1 MQRKI
6 LLSLYKILHPM
17 KKSLLLLAL
26 LSVFTAH
33 ATGVVYPHQ
42 NPEVVEVNREPMRS
56 SFIVYPSVDKA
67 VAGSCYR
74 TSPNYQTI
82 EGKWNFVWYK
92 HLSDAYPAD
101 FYALNYDDSKWD
113 AMPVPGLW
121 EMNGYGD
128 PVYSNKGY
136 AWDNVFV
143 DCPPTVPQFNN
154 HRGLYRRYIDVPATW
169 RGKQIFVHIGSA
181 TSNLKMWVNG
191 KMVGYSE
198 DSKLE
203 AEFDITKYIKAGQP
217 NLFAMEIHRWC
228 DGSYL
233 EDQDFWRLSGIARD
247 CYIYAREK
255 AHIKDVKYSATLAN
269 DYQDG
274 VLDINVDV
282 TTGVKW
288 VEVVL
293 CDANDNPY
301 YKTRLTP
308 KAGKASAIVEIKNV
322 NTWSAETPY
331 LYKLTVATHTEAAA
345 FNVGFRSV
353 EIRNNQLLVNGK
365 AILVKGAN
373 RHEMNPERGYALT
386 YEDMLRDIKIM
397 KEHNLNAVRTC
408 HYPDSPLW
416 YDLCDKYG
424 IYVVDEANVESH
436 GMGYGDKSL
445 AHREDY
451 KAAHLARNQ
460 RVVLRDYNH
469 PSVIIWSLG
478 NEAGNGANFHACYD
492 WIKSYDKTRPVQ
504 YEQASHMSYK
514 DIPKN
519 YNSDIECPMYA
530 SYEECEQYLNGNP
543 TRPLIQC
550 EYSHAMGN
558 SVGSFKEYWDLIR
571 KYPTYQG
578 GFIWDFVDQ
587 ALAWKD
593 PKTGVTFYRYGGCY
607 NDYDPSDET
616 FCNNGFIS
624 ASRKPHPSARE
635 VWHQYQ
641 NIWTYDKDVKSGAI
655 EVYNENMFR
664 STKNYR
670 LEWVVTADGVKKLSG
685 TVDDVNI
692 PAQMRM
698 NIKLGY
704 EQADIDKLTGEV
716 ILTVRYTLKS
726 DEQLLK
732 AGHCVAYN
740 QFVVRPL
747 DYAAYIKQ
755 QLNSEMPK
763 VAPVLDLETRTVTG
777 VDFKVAFDGR
787 GRLCSYVYNGKQ
799 MISKPIFPQFYR
811 AMTENDYGVRKRT
824 SNAIYYHSWKAFRN
838 AETYMDLFL
847 MQEVDNKVVVTADYS
862 YAEIGMQVKMRYE
875 IDGSGNI
882 SATMS
887 MKPGKPKFDI
897 RGMLRFGVDFAMPE
911 SFNTIEFYGAG
922 ATESYADRKSGT
934 PVGIYKQSV
943 ADQFCMT
950 YSRPQESGAHCDLR
964 YWTITDDAGTGLKVI
979 SVQPFSATAIPYPM
993 SQIDIHSHDYRKYPQ
1008 LLETDGNTYV
1018 NIDKAQSGIICED
1031 SWGAIALEHYRIPY
1045 KKQDFKFY
1053 LMPVK

>member
-1 MQRKI
+1 
-6 LLSLYKILHPM
+6 M
-17 KKSLLLLAL
+17 KKTILLLAL
-26 LSVFTAH
+26 LCSVTAY
-33 ATGVVYPHQ
+33 ATGVIYPYQ
-42 NPEVVEVNREPMRS
+42 NPTVFEVNREAMRS
-56 SFIVYPSVDKA
+56 SFIVYPTAQNAKV
-67 VAGSCYR
+67 GSCYR
-74 TSPNYQTI
+74 TAPNYQSI
-82 EGKWNFVWYK
+82 EGEWNFAWYK
-92 HLSDAYPAD
+92 SLTDQYAED
-101 FYALNYDDSKWD
+101 FYLPTFDDSQWSK
-113 AMPVPGLW
+113 MVVPGLW
-121 EMNGYGD
+121 ELNGYGD

-143 DCPPTVPQFNN
+143 DCPPTVPQYNN
-154 HRGLYRRYIDVPATW
+154 HRGLYRRYIDVPAEW
-169 RGKQIFVHIGSA
+169 KGKQIFVHIGSA

-203 AEFDITKYIKAGQP
+203 AVFDITKYIKAGQR

-247 CYIYAREK
+247 CYIYARDR
-255 AHIKDVKYSATLAN
+255 AHIKDVKYTAALEN
-269 DYQDG
+269 EYQDG
-274 VLDINVDV
+274 VLSLNIDL
-282 TTGVKW
+282 TPAVKW
-288 VEVVL
+288 VDVVL
-293 CDANDNPY
+293 TDANDNPC
-301 YKTRLTP
+301 YKKRLTP
-308 KAGKASAIVEIKNV
+308 KSGKVSDCVEIKGV
-322 NTWSAETPY
+322 KAWSAEIPY
-331 LYKLTVATHTEAAA
+331 LYKLTVATQTEAAA

-353 EIRNNQLLVNGK
+353 EIKNNQLLVNGK

-373 RHEMNPERGYALT
+373 RHEMHPERGYALT

-469 PSVIIWSLG
+469 PSVIVWSLG
-478 NEAGNGANFHACYD
+478 NEAGNGQNFHACYD
-492 WIKSYDKTRPVQ
+492 WIKSYDKSRPVQ

-530 SYEECEQYLNGNP
+530 SYSECEEYLNGSP
-543 TRPLIQC
+543 KRPLIQC

-558 SVGSFKEYWDLIR
+558 SVGSLKEYWDLIR
-571 KYPTYQG
+571 KYPSYQG

-593 PKTGVTFYRYGGCY
+593 PQTGVTFYRYGGCY

-641 NIWTYDKDVKSGAI
+641 NIWTFDKDVNNGVI

-664 STKNYR
+664 STDNYR
-670 LEWVVTADGVKKLSG
+670 LEWEITDNGVKKFSG
-685 TVDDVNI
+685 AIDEFNI

-698 NIKLGY
+698 NINLGY
-704 EQADIDKLTGEV
+704 EKADIEKLSGEV
-716 ILTVRYTLKS
+716 ILTVRYVVKS
-726 DEQLLK
+726 DEPLLK

-740 QFVVRPL
+740 QFIIRPFEHT
-747 DYAAYIKQ
+747 AYCSQ
-755 QLNSEMPK
+755 QLRVDMPK
-763 VAPVLDLETRTVTG
+763 VSAVLDIPTRTVTG
-777 VDFKVAFDGR
+777 ADFKVGFDGR
-787 GRLCSYVYNGKQ
+787 GRLCSYIYKGKQ
-799 MISKPIFPQFYR
+799 LISKPIFPQFYR
-811 AMTENDYGVRKRT
+811 AMTENDYGTRKRN
-824 SNAIYYHSWKAFRN
+824 SSAIYYHSWKAFRN

-847 MQEVDNKVVVTADYS
+847 MKEQDNRVVVTAEYS
-862 YAEIGMQVKMRYE
+862 YSEIGMSVEVRYE
-875 IDGSGNI
+875 IDGDGNI
-882 SATMS
+882 AASVTMT
-887 MKPGKPKFDI
+887 PGKPKFDI
-897 RGMLRFGVDFAMPE
+897 KGMLRFGVDFAMPE
-911 SFNTIEFYGAG
+911 SFSTIEFYGAG
-922 ATESYADRKSGT
+922 ASESYSDRKSGT
-934 PVGIYKQSV
+934 PIGIYKQSV

-964 YWTITDDAGTGLKVI
+964 YWTITDKEGVGLKVI
-979 SVQPFSATAIPYPM
+979 SSQPFSATAIPYPM
-993 SQIDIHSHDYRKYPQ
+993 SQIDIHSHNYRKYPQ
-1008 LLETDGNTYV
+1008 MLRGDGNTYV
-1018 NIDKAQSGIICED
+1018 NLDKVQSGIVCED
-1031 SWGAIALEHYRIPY
+1031 SWGALALEQYRIPY
-1045 KKQDFKFY
+1045 QKQSFVFY
-1053 LMPVK
+1053 LKPVE

>member
-1 MQRKI
+1 M
-6 LLSLYKILHPM
+6 SAAANE
-17 KKSLLLLAL
+17 LAVPCE
-26 LSVFTAH
+26 SPNIFE
-33 ATGVVYPHQ
+33 Q
-42 NPEVVEVNREPMRS
+42 NREPMRS
-56 SFIVYPSVDKA
+56 SFIVYPTVGEA
-67 VAGSCYR
+67 VTGSNYR
-74 TSPNYQTI
+74 NAPNYRSI
-82 EGKWNFVWYK
+82 EGDWNFVWYK
-92 HLSDAYPAD
+92 HLTDAYPTD
-101 FYALNYDDSKWD
+101 FYSPNFDDSKWGK
-113 AMPVPGLW
+113 MVVPGLW

-136 AWDNVFV
+136 AWDNQFV
-143 DCPPTVPQFNN
+143 DCPPFVPQFNN
-154 HRGLYRRYIDVPATW
+154 HRGLYRRYIDVPTEW
-169 RGKQIFVHIGSA
+169 RGKQIFIHIGSA
-181 TSNLKMWVNG
+181 TSNLTLWVNG
-191 KMVGYSE
+191 KRVGYSE

-203 AEFDITKYIKAGQP
+203 AEFDITKYIKAGQS

-228 DGSYL
+228 DGTYL

-247 CYIYAREK
+247 CYIYARDK
-255 AHIKDVKYSATLAN
+255 AHIKDVKFTATLAN

-274 VLDINVDV
+274 VLNLNVDV
-282 TTGVKW
+282 TPSVKW

-293 CDANDNPY
+293 TDANDNPY

-308 KAGKASAIVEIKNV
+308 KAGKASAVVEINNV
-322 NTWSAETPY
+322 KAWSAEIPY
-331 LYKLTVATHTEAAA
+331 LYKLTVATPTEATA

-353 EIRNNQLLVNGK
+353 EIKNNQLLVNGK

-386 YEDMLRDIKIM
+386 YEDMVRDIKIM

-408 HYPDSPLW
+408 HYPNSPLW

-424 IYVVDEANVESH
+424 IYVVDEANIESH

-445 AHREDY
+445 AHRTDY
-451 KAAHLARNQ
+451 TAAHLVRNQ

-469 PSVIIWSLG
+469 PSVIVWSLG
-478 NEAGNGANFHACYD
+478 NEAGNGVNFHKCYD

-504 YEQASHMSYK
+504 YEQACHISYK
-514 DIPKN
+514 NITKN

-530 SYEECEQYLNGNP
+530 SYAECEEYLNGNP

-571 KYPTYQG
+571 KYPSYQG

-593 PKTGVTFYRYGGCY
+593 PQTGVTFYRYGGCY

-624 ASRKPHPSARE
+624 ASRNPHPSARE

-641 NIWTYDKDVKSGAI
+641 NIWTSDADVKNGVV

-664 STKNYR
+664 NLDNYR
-670 LEWVVTADGVKKLSG
+670 LEWEVTENGVKKLSG
-685 TVDDVNI
+685 TVEQLNI

-698 NIKLGY
+698 NVELGY
-704 EQADIDKLTGEV
+704 KEVDIKALRGEV
-716 ILTVRYTLKS
+716 ILTVRYLLKS
-726 DEQLLK
+726 DEALLK
-732 AGHCVAYN
+732 AGYCVAYN
-740 QFVVRPL
+740 QFVIRAL
-747 DYAAYIKQ
+747 DMADYIHQ
-755 QLNSEMPK
+755 NLRTDMPK
-763 VAPVLDLETRTVTG
+763 AAPALDLESRAVTG
-777 VDFKVAFDGR
+777 PDFKISFDGR
-787 GRLCSYVYNGKQ
+787 GRLCSYIYNGKQ
-799 MISKPIFPQFYR
+799 FISKPLFPQFYR
-811 AMTENDYGVRKRT
+811 AMTENDYGVRKRN

-847 MQEVDNKVVVTADYS
+847 MSKEDNYIVVTAEYS
-862 YAEIGMQVKMRYE
+862 YAELGMRVKMRYE
-875 IDGSGNI
+875 IDGEGNV
-882 SATMS
+882 SVCMS
-887 MKPGKPKFDI
+887 MLPGKPKFDI
-897 RGMLRFGVDFAMPE
+897 KGMLRFGVDFAMPDN
-911 SFNTIEFYGAG
+911 FNTIEFYGAG

-934 PVGIYKQSV
+934 PIGIYKQSV

-964 YWTITDDAGTGLKVI
+964 YWTITDSTGTGLKVI
-979 SVQPFSATAIPYPM
+979 SDKTFSATAISYPM
-993 SQIDIHSHDYRKYPQ
+993 SQIDIHSHDYRKFPQ
-1008 LLETDGNTYV
+1008 LLESDGNTYV

-1031 SWGAIALEHYRIPY
+1031 SWGAIPLEQYRIEY
-1045 KKQDFKFY
+1045 KHQNFLFH
-1053 LMPVK
+1053 LIPVK

>member
-1 MQRKI
+1 M
-6 LLSLYKILHPM
+6 SAAANE
-17 KKSLLLLAL
+17 LAVPCE
-26 LSVFTAH
+26 SPNIFE
-33 ATGVVYPHQ
+33 Q
-42 NPEVVEVNREPMRS
+42 NREPMRS
-56 SFIVYPSVDKA
+56 SFIVYPTVGEA
-67 VAGSCYR
+67 VTGSNYR
-74 TSPNYQTI
+74 NAPNYKSI
-82 EGKWNFVWYK
+82 EGDWNFVWYK
-92 HLSDAYPAD
+92 HLTDAYPTD
-101 FYALNYDDSKWD
+101 FYSPNFDDSKWGK
-113 AMPVPGLW
+113 MVVPGLW

-136 AWDNVFV
+136 AWDNQFV
-143 DCPPTVPQFNN
+143 DCPPFVPQFNN
-154 HRGLYRRYIDVPATW
+154 HRGLYRRYIDVPAEW
-169 RGKQIFVHIGSA
+169 RGKQILIHIGSA
-181 TSNLKMWVNG
+181 TSNLTLWVNG
-191 KMVGYSE
+191 KRVGYSE

-203 AEFDITKYIKAGQP
+203 AEFDITKYIKAGQS

-228 DGSYL
+228 DGTYL

-247 CYIYAREK
+247 CYIYARDK
-255 AHIKDVKYSATLAN
+255 AHIKDVKFTATLAN

-274 VLDINVDV
+274 VLNLNVDV
-282 TTGVKW
+282 TPSVKW

-293 CDANDNPY
+293 TDADDNPY

-308 KAGKASAIVEIKNV
+308 KAGKVSAVVEINNV
-322 NTWSAETPY
+322 KAWSAEIPY
-331 LYKLTVATHTEAAA
+331 LYKLTVATPTEATA

-353 EIRNNQLLVNGK
+353 EIKNNQLLVNGK

-386 YEDMLRDIKIM
+386 YEDMVRDIKIM

-408 HYPDSPLW
+408 HYPNSPLW

-424 IYVVDEANVESH
+424 IYVVDEANIESH

-445 AHREDY
+445 AHRTDY
-451 KAAHLARNQ
+451 TAAHLVRNQ

-469 PSVIIWSLG
+469 PSVIVWSLG
-478 NEAGNGANFHACYD
+478 NEAGNGVNFHKCYD

-504 YEQASHMSYK
+504 YEQACHISYK
-514 DIPKN
+514 NIPKN

-530 SYEECEQYLNGNP
+530 SYAECEQYLNGNS

-558 SVGSFKEYWDLIR
+558 SVGSLKEYWDLIR
-571 KYPTYQG
+571 KYPSYQG

-593 PKTGVTFYRYGGCY
+593 PQTGVTFYRYGGCY

-641 NIWTYDKDVKSGAI
+641 NIWTSDADVKNGVI

-664 STKNYR
+664 NLDNYR
-670 LEWVVTADGVKKLSG
+670 LEWEVTENGVKKLSG
-685 TVDDVNI
+685 TVEQLNI

-698 NIKLGY
+698 NIELGY
-704 EQADIDKLTGEV
+704 KEVDIKALRGEV
-716 ILTVRYTLKS
+716 ILTVRYLLKS
-726 DEQLLK
+726 DEALLK

-740 QFVVRPL
+740 QFVIRVL
-747 DYAAYIKQ
+747 DMTDYIRQ
-755 QLNSEMPK
+755 NLRTDMPK
-763 VAPVLDLETRTVTG
+763 AAPALDLESRTVTG
-777 VDFKVAFDGR
+777 PDFNISFDGR
-787 GRLCSYVYNGKQ
+787 GRLCSYIYNGKQ
-799 MISKPIFPQFYR
+799 LISKPLFPQFYR
-811 AMTENDYGVRKRT
+811 AMTENDYGVRKRN

-847 MQEVDNKVVVTADYS
+847 MSTEDNYIVVTAEYS
-862 YAEIGMQVKMRYE
+862 YAELGMRVKMRYE
-875 IDGSGNI
+875 IDGEGDVSVC
-882 SATMS
+882 MS
-887 MKPGKPKFDI
+887 MLPGKPKFDI
-897 RGMLRFGVDFAMPE
+897 KGMLRFGVDFAMPDN
-911 SFNTIEFYGAG
+911 FNTIEFYGAG

-934 PVGIYKQSV
+934 PIGIYKQSV

-964 YWTITDDAGTGLKVI
+964 YWAITDSTGTGLKVL
-979 SVQPFSATAIPYPM
+979 SGETFSATAIPYPM
-993 SQIDIHSHDYRKYPQ
+993 SQIDIHSHDYRKFPQ
-1008 LLETDGNTYV
+1008 LLESDGNTYV
-1018 NIDKAQSGIICED
+1018 NIDKVQSGIICED
-1031 SWGAIALEHYRIPY
+1031 SWGAIPLEQYRIEY
-1045 KKQDFKFY
+1045 KHQNFLFH
-1053 LMPVK
+1053 LIPVK